1 MSKSMK
7 AELRRVMD
15 LLDTELGDSDS
26 VVEGMTQ
33 EEIEDEYPVFAAM
46 QIVVS
51 LWEAI
56 PDDGAAMPSN
66 AALTAAQ
73 RAAIEFA
80 LGACAGHRAGEPH
93 VAALESLLA
102 TNRAAGGETHHDD
115 PQGGFIA

>member
-1 MSKSMK
+1 
-7 AELRRVMD
+7 MD

-26 VVEGMTQ
+26 AVEGMTQ
-33 EEIEDEYPVFAAM
+33 EEIENKYPIFAAM
-46 QIVVS
+46 QIAVS
-51 LWEAI
+51 LWQAI
-56 PDDGAAMPSN
+56 PDDGAYMPKN

-102 TNRAAGGETHHDD
+102 TDRALSNDSPDHDA
-115 PQGGFIA
+115 PEGSIA